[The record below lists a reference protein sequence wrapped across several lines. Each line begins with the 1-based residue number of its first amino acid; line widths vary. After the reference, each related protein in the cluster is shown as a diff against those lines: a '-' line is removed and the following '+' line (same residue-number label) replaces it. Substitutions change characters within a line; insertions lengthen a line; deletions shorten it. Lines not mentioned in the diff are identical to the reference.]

1 MSTDQVF
8 YSDTAGLFLF
18 ACVPVM
24 AKKIMA
30 KNTQPSPELLAANQ
44 RLLAL
49 RQQQT
54 CREPGVKSLASQA
67 REPLTWSA
75 LPELPAHLGWGSAAF
90 TAVLR
95 RHLAG
100 LAAQETEPG
109 CQEPQTDSL
118 EARQPDRQQILAG
131 SLQNKIPGE
140 RASVKLYPDIG
151 LAMLRQEKATTGRLW
166 LMCHYLDSQGCGALR
181 IDNTTQSLTTKSSTH
196 YLCGKRQLRN
206 LLRAGEGVY
215 WTRDKERIWLRSA
228 ARVAAAL
235 GVERLTGQPVALPL
249 SALLSGIGAFRAH
262 LYAAFHS
269 GRAKNE
275 ARRSAMPIARDTL
288 AGLSGVGRTS
298 QRTYEARVGIQ
309 TLANFAI
316 GESVTEGGQEE
327 RAWRQGQALFT
338 LQDYD
343 GRQGRQGKTY
353 LAWQLP
359 NSYTGQHT
367 LRPKGR
373 QKRIN
378 RQLQDLVMKGM
389 PGNEGGLVGRP
400 AAGQP
405 VTARR
410 RLAVATK
417 RYYPNGRAAGQRRP
431 KSGVEPAGPCYWR
444 RQGVGNGRFALWH
457 SLEKA

>member
-8 YSDTAGLFLF
+8 YLDTAGLFSF

-24 AKKIMA
+24 AKKTMA
-30 KNTQPSPELLAANQ
+30 KNIQPSPELLAANQ

-54 CREPGVKSLASQA
+54 CREPEVDSLDSQA
-67 REPLTWSA
+67 REPLTRSE
-75 LPELPAHLGWGSAAF
+75 LSELPAHLGWGSAAF

-95 RHLAG
+95 RHQAG
-100 LAAQETEPG
+100 LPTRETKPG
-109 CQEPQTDSL
+109 CQDPQTDSL
-118 EARQPDRQQILAG
+118 AACLPDHRQILTG
-131 SLQNKIPGE
+131 SLQSKIPGE
-140 RASVKLYPDIG
+140 SASVKLYPDIG
-151 LAMLRQEKATTGRLW
+151 LAMLRQEKATAGRLW
-166 LMCHYLDSQGCGALR
+166 LMCHYLDSQRGGVLR
-181 IDNTTQSLTTKSSTH
+181 IDNIIQSITTKSSVH

-215 WTRDKERIWLRSA
+215 WTRDKERLWLRSA

-269 GRAKNE
+269 GRAKSE

-298 QRTYEARVGIQ
+298 QRSYEARVGIQ
-309 TLANFAI
+309 PLANFAI
-316 GESVTEGGQEE
+316 GEAATERGQEE

-343 GRQGRQGKTY
+343 GQQGRQGKTY

-359 NSYTGQHT
+359 NSYTGQHA

-389 PGNEGGLVGRP
+389 PGNEGDLAGRP
-400 AAGQP
+400 AAGQQVAAKRRP
-405 VTARR
+405 VA
-410 RLAVATK
+410 ATR
-417 RYYPNGRAAGQRRP
+417 RYYPNGRAAGQRRSKNGAGP
-431 KSGVEPAGPCYWR
+431 VEPCYWR
-444 RQGVGNGRFALWH
+444 AQGVGNGRFALWH